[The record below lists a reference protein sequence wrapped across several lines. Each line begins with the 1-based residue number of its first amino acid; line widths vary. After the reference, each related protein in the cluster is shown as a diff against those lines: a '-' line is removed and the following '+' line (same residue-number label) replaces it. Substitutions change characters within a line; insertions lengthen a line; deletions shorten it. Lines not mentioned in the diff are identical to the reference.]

1 MNFCLRMSVVAVLLA
16 IASGSEAWSAEDFKG
31 KGLPMR
37 DFSNKQLDGANFED
51 ANLFLAKFV
60 NASLAKA
67 NFQGADVTSA
77 SFSGAQATG
86 ADFHGATIK
95 ATGLQSADF
104 SGANFQD
111 TDLGNSSFQNSKLVG
126 ANLRGAKGIGD
137 VLKADLRGADLRGA
151 VFTCTAYYM
160 EGCKLKGAKF
170 DKSTRW
176 PAGFD
181 VAASGAV
188 EETAKAATTDDD
200 VPPKT
205 NTKPGTQP
213 VAPPTAAPRE
223 TVPSETRTIDP
234 KTGVAKAPKLD
245 GETLTDDVIK
255 HLLETEM
262 WAGKDLRRFKFDYKS
277 LKRAPA
283 RAGTNLQDIA
293 SGKPRTVIPVRV
305 QVEML
310 KDLGNNQASKT
321 EIHQDYEFFRDE
333 FGTWTYRF
341 QGNR

>member
-1 MNFCLRMSVVAVLLA
+1 MCMSWRLGLATAAMVLLGA
-16 IASGSEAWSAEDFKG
+16 AAVPAAEDFKG
-31 KGLPMR
+31 KDLQMR
-37 DFSNKQLDGANFED
+37 DFSNKPLDGANFED

-67 NFQGADVTSA
+67 NFQGADLTSA
-77 SFSGAQATG
+77 SLDGAKAAG
-86 ADFHGATIK
+86 ADFRGATLK
-95 ATGLQSADF
+95 SAGMQAADF

-111 TDLGNSSFQNSKLVG
+111 TDLGNISFQNSKLVG
-126 ANLRGAKGIGD
+126 ANLRGAKGIAD
-137 VLKADLRGADLRGA
+137 VQKADLRGADLCGA

-170 DKSTRW
+170 NQNTRW

-188 EETAKAATTDDD
+188 EEKANATTDDD
-200 VPPKT
+200 VPAKPTPKT
-205 NTKPGTQP
+205 GSKP
-213 VAPPTAAPRE
+213 VSPPSESPRE
-223 TVPSETRTIDP
+223 TPNEIRTIDP
-234 KTGVAKAPKLD
+234 KTGAVKAPKLD
-245 GETLTDDVIK
+245 GEKLTDDVIK
-255 HLLETEM
+255 YLLETEM

-277 LKRAPA
+277 LKQAPA

-310 KDLGNNQASKT
+310 KNLGSNQTSKT
-321 EIHQDYEFFRDE
+321 EFHQDYEFFRDE
-333 FGTWTYRF
+333 FGTWSYRF

>member
-1 MNFCLRMSVVAVLLA
+1 MKSLPCQRRMVAVLCLFSCLGVLSA
-16 IASGSEAWSAEDFKG
+16 AEDFKG
-31 KGLPMR
+31 KDLQMR
-37 DFSNKQLDGANFED
+37 DFSNKPLDGANFAD

-60 NASLAKA
+60 GASLAKA
-67 NFQGADVTSA
+67 DFREAELTSA
-77 SFSGAQATG
+77 SFGQAKAAG
-86 ADFHGATIK
+86 ADFRGAIFK

-111 TDLGNSSFQNSKLVG
+111 TDLGNSSFQNSKLNG

-137 VLKADLRGADLRGA
+137 VLKADLRDADLRGA

-160 EGCKLKGAKF
+160 EGCRLKGAKY
-170 DKSTRW
+170 DKDTKW

-188 EETAKAATTDDD
+188 EAKPAATDDD
-200 VPPKT
+200 KA
-205 NTKPGTQP
+205 
-213 VAPPTAAPRE
+213 VAPPSKPATPPKSSTPA
-223 TVPSETRTIDP
+223 DP
-234 KTGVAKAPKLD
+234 KTGARKAPKLD
-245 GETLTDDVIK
+245 GEKLTEEVIK

-262 WAGKDLRRFKFDYKS
+262 WAGKDTRRFTFNYQS
-277 LKRAPA
+277 LKIAPQ

-293 SGKPRTVIPVRV
+293 SGKPRTVTPVRV
-305 QVEML
+305 QLEML
-310 KDLGNNQASKT
+310 KDLGNNQTSKT

-333 FGTWTYRF
+333 FGTWSYRF